1 MPSLSD
7 HTRRDAEHAARSAIR
22 VAVAR
27 FTRRMDEQAKAAI
40 KTAIESA
47 AREGREL
54 DGTKL
59 GREVA
64 DQAIRD
70 YVSPDEPVPAIEAA
84 AVESPAGDA

>member
-40 KTAIESA
+40 KTAIETA
-47 AREGREL
+47 ARNGDEV

-64 DQAIRD
+64 DRAIAD
-70 YVSPDEPVPAIEAA
+70 YISVGEPTPALDAGPAEDPAEAA
-84 AVESPAGDA
+84 